1 MATIRRLAHS
11 CLLVEADHGTTLF
24 DPGFFSWGDGDGG
37 GGIDLDALGDVQ
49 RVCITH
55 EHADHVQPAFVS
67 WLVDR
72 GEDVTVHA
80 PQSVVDVLAAQDVRA
95 ETGVPAGMAAEDVDH
110 ETLPD
115 GSSVPNRS
123 WTVIDVLTH
132 PGDSFQPTQAA
143 PVLALPLLTPW
154 GSATA
159 AVDFAKRLGTVEQV
173 VPVHDF
179 YLTEQGRQFVSQIV
193 RGPLEDAGI
202 EVLGLGWGESAT
214 V

>member
-11 CLLVEADHGTTLF
+11 CLLVTDDGGTTLL
-24 DPGFFSWGDGDGG
+24 DPGFFTYDHQPV
-37 GGIDLDALGDVQ
+37 DLDSVGDVQ
-49 RVCITH
+49 RVLITH
-55 EHADHVQPAFVS
+55 EHADHVKPEFVQ

-72 GEDVTVHA
+72 GEDVAVHA
-80 PQSVVDVLAAQDVRA
+80 NQAVVDLLAEQGIEASTEAPDGTQV
-95 ETGVPAGMAAEDVDH
+95 EDVDH

-115 GSSVPNRS
+115 GTTVPNRS
-123 WTVIDVLTH
+123 WTVGELLTH
-132 PGDSFQPTQAA
+132 PGDSYEPTRSA

-159 AVDFAKRLGTVEQV
+159 SVEFATGLGGVEQV

-179 YLTEQGRQFVSQIV
+179 YLTGMGRQFIAGIVS
-193 RGPLEDAGI
+193 GPLQTAGI
-202 EVLGLGWGESAT
+202 EVVPLDWGDSFT